1 MEKKPRGFPLNHPGP
16 SLSLGQG
23 LCLGCLLSSHPQ
35 PPSHHWAGWVRR
47 PEGQSAS
54 RAPGT
59 WAPLTHSQEF
69 TKRHLGFP
77 GGSDGKESAC
87 KAEDPG
93 SLPGLGRS
101 LEKGMATH
109 TVFLPGE
116 SHGQRSL
123 AATVHGVAESDTT
136 EKPTHLDCAMRLAGL
151 GVTKTDRW
159 SVEPKIHSP
168 SSNGNAPLPS
178 PLRV

>member
-1 MEKKPRGFPLNHPGP
+1 MAKL
-16 SLSLGQG
+16 Q
-23 LCLGCLLSSHPQ
+23 
-35 PPSHHWAGWVRR
+35 
-47 PEGQSAS
+47 
-54 RAPGT
+54 
-59 WAPLTHSQEF
+59 
-69 TKRHLGFP
+69 GFP
-77 GGSDGKESAC
+77 GSSDGKDCTCSVGN
-87 KAEDPG
+87 PR
-93 SLPGLGRS
+93 LTPGLGRS